1 MDVSFYDLPF
11 KTAPGAVFTPRPT
24 TERLVDAAL
33 AHLGPG
39 PARIADVG
47 TGAAAVAVSIALH
60 RPGVE
65 VFATDANPAAV
76 VLARENAVRHGVAD
90 RVHVRHGDLLE
101 GVPGPLDLVV
111 ANLPYLP
118 PHRAADFPDEPTDAI
133 VSSGDGFDH
142 YRRLIA
148 QATPLLRPGAPL
160 LVQLH
165 GEVRDLVPALAAA

>member
-1 MDVSFYDLPF
+1 MDVSFYDF
-11 KTAPGAVFTPRPT
+11 SFATAPGAVFTPRPT

-33 AHLGPG
+33 EQLGPG

-47 TGAAAVAVSIALH
+47 TGAGAVAVAIALH
-60 RPGVE
+60 RPHVE
-65 VFATDANPAAV
+65 VFATDSNPTAV
-76 VLARENAVRHGVAD
+76 ALARENARRHGVSG
-90 RVHVRHGDLLE
+90 RVHVVHGDLLA

-118 PHRAADFPDEPTDAI
+118 PSRAIDFPTEPVTAV
-133 VSSGDGFDH
+133 VSSGDGLDH

-148 QATPLLRPGAPL
+148 QAAPLLRPGSPI

-165 GEVRDLVPALAAA
+165 GEVRDLVVPLAA

>member
-1 MDVSFYDLPF
+1 MDVSFYDFSLA
-11 KTAPGAVFTPRPT
+11 TAPGAVFTPRHT

-33 AHLGPG
+33 ERLGPG

-47 TGAAAVAVSIALH
+47 TGAGAVAVAIALH
-60 RPGVE
+60 RPNVE
-65 VFATDANPAAV
+65 VYATDSSPAAV
-76 VLARENAVRHGVAD
+76 ALARENARRHGVCD
-90 RVHVRHGDLLE
+90 RVHVVHGDLLA

-118 PHRAADFPDEPTDAI
+118 PYRAGDFPTEPVTAV
-133 VSSGDGFDH
+133 VSSGDGLDH
-142 YRRLIA
+142 YRRLLA

-165 GEVRDLVPALAAA
+165 GEVRDLALPLAA